1 MAISADWVSAII
13 AALSLGY
20 LIGSGVQWRR
30 DASRNAMPIIRASW
44 SFGSAGF
51 IVKVKLVNRLNEDLD
66 VTKAECRTNFSETID
81 TRYDPATGKA
91 EFTYEKKPSPMPLRW
106 TFRRPRRTRDH
117 SRSTAPR
124 QRAGSGSRFHPVPER
139 FESGA
144 SSSEN
149 TRKPVAP
156 GSGA

>member
-20 LIGSGVQWRR
+20 LIGSGVQRRR
-30 DASRNAMPIIRASW
+30 DATRNAMPIIRASW
-44 SFGSAGF
+44 SFGSAGVT
-51 IVKVKLVNRLNEDLD
+51 VKVKLVNRLNEDLY

-106 TFRRPRRTRDH
+106 TVPAAKEDE
-117 SRSTAPR
+117 RSFSIDGAETAR
-124 QRAGSGSRFHPVPER
+124 WIRLTL
-139 FESGA
+139 
-144 SSSEN
+144 SSSAG
-149 TRKPVAP
+149 TLRKRRIIVREHA
-156 GSGA
+156 